1 MLLRMEASTMGD
13 LVRVKKNVGWR
24 VLFLAALAL
33 VAGTAGTSSLGAMD
47 LDRALGAA
55 PTEVKGTADNPFV
68 GPEPE
73 GVRASQLVSVLSETS
88 GDMAIVRLVGDGE
101 FVFSAFQLDSPA
113 RFVMDLPGVVKTT
126 DQGSLL
132 VEHSIVAQVR
142 LAQYRSGPEPVSR
155 VVFDLLRPA
164 VPHIESTPEGL
175 TVSFTSESLTAK
187 MPSVEM
193 VPDLEPEM
201 DGADEDEPIYA
212 AEPEAEAVAEVVA
225 AVGLMEKVPVAAA
238 MMEPME
244 PMEPME
250 IEESP
255 AYTAAEPM
263 TETPVEIPE
272 PDVEEIEVT
281 EMGTMPSAT
290 PSATPSTTLADEY
303 AEPVAV
309 DTAVEEQPVEVV
321 EPAATGLEGEET
333 GEFEPVIPEESFQ
346 VALAEPIWKE
356 TEEIRKVTVEPMP
369 LPRVAAP
376 TPVPVAQDRARFGI
390 GNVQVEEP
398 AAPTSPPSPIR
409 AYQPQ
414 TLGTERRYFGEPMDL
429 SLQDADVKDVL
440 RSFAQLSGVN
450 LVLQPGVRGRVTV
463 ELVQVPWDQALE
475 QILKITDLGYE
486 LDGNIMRVAPISK
499 LRQEAEEQQ
508 RLLRAQALS
517 VPLSTV
523 IRRISY
529 AKASEV
535 ARVLTARGG
544 VMSQRG
550 SVIVD
555 RRTNTLII
563 KELPAFLNTVIAI
576 IENLDI
582 PEPQVMIEARIIET
596 TKRFSRSLGIQWGF
610 GAVADAAHGNATGLQ
625 FPNNGTVDGGVN
637 LLTGGQNGFINLS
650 LGNILSTFNLDA
662 TLNAAESEG
671 LINILSA
678 PRIATLNNERASI
691 QSGLQIPIQTVANNT
706 VSVQF
711 VNATLRLDVT
721 PQVTAEGTV
730 LMDINIQKREPQLA
744 FAVQGSTNA
753 PISTK
758 EARTRV
764 IVRDGGT
771 TVIGGIYE
779 VSTDQGE
786 DRVPGLARLPIIKH
800 LFKNKRRTDENK
812 ELLIFITPR
821 VTKL

>member
-1 MLLRMEASTMGD
+1 
-13 LVRVKKNVGWR
+13 
-24 VLFLAALAL
+24 
-33 VAGTAGTSSLGAMD
+33 
-47 LDRALGAA
+47 
-55 PTEVKGTADNPFV
+55 
-68 GPEPE
+68 
-73 GVRASQLVSVLSETS
+73 
-88 GDMAIVRLVGDGE
+88 
-101 FVFSAFQLDSPA
+101 
-113 RFVMDLPGVVKTT
+113 VMDLSGVVKTT
-126 DQGSLL
+126 DQGSLP

-142 LAQYRSGPEPVSR
+142 MAQYRSGEAPVSR
-155 VVFDLLRPA
+155 VVFDLLTPA
-164 VPHIESTPEGL
+164 VPQIESTPEGL
-175 TVSFTSESLTAK
+175 AVSFARQSLATETVS
-187 MPSVEM
+187 VEEPTEAAV
-193 VPDLEPEM
+193 VPLE
-201 DGADEDEPIYA
+201 AS
-212 AEPEAEAVAEVVA
+212 AEPAVEALEIEPAEYSAPTPTAAIEQLDVAI
-225 AVGLMEKVPVAAA
+225 
-238 MMEPME
+238 EP
-244 PMEPME
+244 E
-250 IEESP
+250 IEEVISEPSYEVMPEMVELSAP
-255 AYTAAEPM
+255 ALEEPQAERELVP
-263 TETPVEIPE
+263 
-272 PDVEEIEVT
+272 
-281 EMGTMPSAT
+281 
-290 PSATPSTTLADEY
+290 
-303 AEPVAV
+303 
-309 DTAVEEQPVEVV
+309 EVV
-321 EPAATGLEGEET
+321 EPEMIEPEVDDLAMNASEEV
-333 GEFEPVIPEESFQ
+333 EALNEPVYEPAPSVAEVTLEES
-346 VALAEPIWKE
+346 VALSDQEPVEAMPEPAFQMASADPID
-356 TEEIRKVTVEPMP
+356 IAIEPMP
-369 LPRVAAP
+369 MPEPAAP
-376 TPVPVAQDRARFGI
+376 APAPKPEPQRQVSDTATFGV
-390 GNVQVEEP
+390 GNVQVEP
-398 AAPTSPPSPIR
+398 PSAPTEQASGPSFEPR
-409 AYQPQ
+409 AV
-414 TLGTERRYFGEPMDL
+414 GAERQYFGEPMDL

-440 RSFAQLSGVN
+440 RSFAQLGGVN
-450 LVLQPGVRGRVTV
+450 LVLQPGVAGQVTV

-475 QILKITDLGYE
+475 QILKITDLGYD
-486 LDGNIMRVAPISK
+486 LDGNIMRIAPVSK

-508 RLLRAQALS
+508 RLVRAQALS

-529 AKASEV
+529 ARAGEI

-555 RRTNTLII
+555 NRTNTLII
-563 KELPAFLNTVIAI
+563 KELPAFMNTVIAI

-596 TKRFSRSLGIQWGF
+596 TKRFSRTLGIQWGF
-610 GAVADAAHGNATGLQ
+610 LGVADAAHGNATGLE
-625 FPNNGTVDGGVN
+625 FPNNGAVDGGVN

-650 LGNILSTFNLDA
+650 LGNILNTFNLDA
-662 TLNAAESEG
+662 SLNAAEAEG

-678 PRIATLNNERASI
+678 PRVATLNNEQASI

-744 FAVQGSTNA
+744 FAVVGAANA

-786 DRVPGLARLPIIKH
+786 DRVPGLANVPVIKH
-800 LFKNKRRTDENK
+800 LFKNKRRSDENE